1 MRKTFIEK
9 KYEQLQALNSEST
22 EALDIVT
29 NTINKLD
36 SINTRIAN
44 VVSEIEDAEQ
54 QLTDTKNGLNKTREH
69 NAQIMEKFRNL
80 IGEA

>member
-9 KYEQLQALNSEST
+9 KYAQLEALNSEST

-36 SINTRIAN
+36 NINTRILD
-44 VVSEIEDAEQ
+44 VVSEIEEAEQ
-54 QLTDTKNGLNKTREH
+54 QLADTKNGLNKTHEH

-80 IGEA
+80 IGE